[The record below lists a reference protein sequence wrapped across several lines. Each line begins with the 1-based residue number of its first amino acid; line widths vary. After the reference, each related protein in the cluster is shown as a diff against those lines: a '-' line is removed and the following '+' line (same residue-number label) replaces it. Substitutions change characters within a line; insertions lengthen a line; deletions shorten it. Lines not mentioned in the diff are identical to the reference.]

1 MALAINQDYYPKNT
15 NASQSMAGKNLL
27 LYIAYGEGATVESP
41 IWNLVGGQR
50 NSPLSM
56 SADEIDASD
65 KSSGGWGETLQG
77 TKTWSIEQECV
88 YKVNDNGFDI
98 MRYAFLN
105 DIPVYLM
112 RRDKNGNAVKG
123 FANITEF
130 SDDNPH
136 DDVATA
142 TVTFSGIGEPE
153 FSTNEP
159 DPGAADGA
167 VDDLTATAGTGGQ
180 ANLTFSKI
188 TGANAIVLQTSTNGI
203 DFADDDTVIGN
214 GATTA
219 TVTGLD
225 AGVTYFRLKV
235 NGGAQ
240 NGYSNVA
247 VCTVTA

>member
-1 MALAINQDYYPKNT
+1 M
-15 NASQSMAGKNLL
+15 
-27 LYIAYGEGATVESP
+27 
-41 IWNLVGGQR
+41 
-50 NSPLSM
+50 
-56 SADEIDASD
+56 
-65 KSSGGWGETLQG
+65 
-77 TKTWSIEQECV
+77 
-88 YKVNDNGFDI
+88 
-98 MRYAFLN
+98 N